1 MIDYSKLQIEI
12 IKDLCKGKPIT
23 NKFCYHNDKV
33 LLTDSDN
40 TLMVAIPRNK
50 FIINTK
56 GDCLCRNESTAIA
69 LLFDEDVKQLYD
81 TGIDKFIRPGLTSHI
96 FKYNNKEF
104 YVDSKKLKTIGYDK
118 SVYTVKTNIN
128 KKYQPLQFYIDD
140 KFVGMIC
147 PIKP

>member
-56 GDCLCRNESTAIA
+56 GDCLCRNENDAIW
-69 LLFDEDVKQLYD
+69 LLINKDVKQLYD
-81 TGIDKFIRPGLTSHI
+81 TNIDKFIRPGLTAHI

-104 YVDSKKLKTIGYDK
+104 YVDSKKLKKIGYDK
-118 SVYTVKTNIN
+118 SVYTVKTNIS
-128 KKYQPLQFYIDD
+128 KKYPPLQFYIDD
-140 KFVGMIC
+140 RFVGMIC

>member
-40 TLMVAIPRNK
+40 TLVVAIPINK

-56 GDCLCRNESTAIA
+56 GDCLCRNETTAITS
-69 LLFDEDVKQLYD
+69 LFDNDVKQLYD
-81 TGIDKFIRPGLTSHI
+81 TDIDKFIRPGLTARI

-104 YVDSKKLKTIGYDK
+104 YVDGKKLKKVGYDK
-118 SVYTVKTNIN
+118 SIYTVKTNTN
-128 KKYQPLQFYIDD
+128 KKYSPLQFYIDD
-140 KFVGMIC
+140 RFVGMIC
-147 PIKP
+147 QIRP

>member
-12 IKDLCKGKPIT
+12 VKNLCRSIPIN

-40 TLMVAIPRNK
+40 TLIVAIPRDK

-56 GDCLCRNESTAIA
+56 GDCLCRNEIKGLA
-69 LLFDEDVKQLYD
+69 LLIDKETKQLYD
-81 TGIDKFIRPGLTSHI
+81 TGIDKFIRSGLTAHI

-104 YVDSKKLKTIGYDK
+104 YVDSEKLKAIGYDR
-118 SVYTVKTNIN
+118 SVYTVKADISKT
-128 KKYQPLQFYIDD
+128 YQPLQFYIDD
-140 KFVGMIC
+140 RFVGMIC
-147 PIKP
+147 PIRP

>member
-12 IKDLCKGKPIT
+12 VKNCVKSIPIT
-23 NKFCYHNDKV
+23 NKFCYYNDKV

-40 TLMVAIPRNK
+40 TLLVAIPRNK

-56 GDCLCRNESTAIA
+56 GDCLCRNVNNGLA
-69 LLFDEDVKQLYD
+69 LLFDKNTNQLYD
-81 TGIDKFIRPGLTSHI
+81 TGIDKFIKPGLTVHI

-118 SVYTVKTNIN
+118 SVYTVKADIS
-128 KKYQPLQFYIDD
+128 KKYSPLQFYIDD
-140 KFVGMIC
+140 RFVAMIC
-147 PIKP
+147 PIRP

>member
-12 IKDLCKGKPIT
+12 VKNCVKSIPIT

-33 LLTDSDN
+33 LLTDSDC
-40 TLMVAIPRNK
+40 TLMVAIPRDK

-56 GDCLCRNESTAIA
+56 GDCLCRNETKGLA
-69 LLFDEDVKQLYD
+69 LLIDKETKQLYD
-81 TGIDKFIRPGLTSHI
+81 TNIDKFIRPGLTVHI

-118 SVYTVKTNIN
+118 SIYTVKTDIS
-128 KKYQPLQFYIDD
+128 KKYPPLQFYIDD
-140 KFVGMIC
+140 RFVGIIC

>member
-40 TLMVAIPRNK
+40 TLMVAIPRDK

-56 GDCLCRNESTAIA
+56 GDCLCKNEAKGLA
-69 LLFDEDVKQLYD
+69 LLIEKDIKQLYD
-81 TGIDKFIRPGLTSHI
+81 TDIDKFIRPGLTAHI
-96 FKYNNKEF
+96 FKYDNKEF
-104 YVDSKKLKTIGYDK
+104 YVDSKKLKLLGYDP
-118 SVYTVKTNIN
+118 SIYTVKTNTS
-128 KKYQPLQFYIDD
+128 KKYSTLQFYIDD
-140 KFVGMIC
+140 RFVGMIC

>member
-40 TLMVAIPRNK
+40 TLVVAIPRNK

-56 GDCLCRNESTAIA
+56 GDCLCRNESAAIT
-69 LLFDEDVKQLYD
+69 LLFDNDVKKLYD
-81 TGIDKFIRPGLTSHI
+81 TDIDKFIRPGLTAHI

-104 YVDSKKLKTIGYDK
+104 YVDGKKLKKVGYDK
-118 SVYTVKTNIN
+118 SIYTVKTNTN
-128 KKYQPLQFYIDD
+128 KKYSPLQFYIDD
-140 KFVGMIC
+140 RFVGMIC
-147 PIKP
+147 QIRP